1 MYSEFRIL
9 YSQYLLSQ
17 SNSSLFMTHHNR
29 TLSPCSACASNHG
42 CTDTERRQLLGSAAA
57 VGLLSSFPFLASNA
71 QEDSK
76 SSMLLVDANAEA
88 DFKPLRPSD
97 LALGKP
103 LLVFPFDVKAGAP
116 KNETRANKLVVIRLP
131 EDQME
136 ATTRGR
142 SAGGVLAYS
151 ALCTHQACDVK
162 TWIAKE
168 KVLVC
173 FCHASKFDLL
183 DGAKVVDGPA
193 SRPLP
198 GFSLKLEGEFLAI
211 TPSSPANQSS

>member
-1 MYSEFRIL
+1 
-9 YSQYLLSQ
+9 
-17 SNSSLFMTHHNR
+17 MTHP
-29 TLSPCSACASNHG
+29 TTTPSPCSGCAHNHG
-42 CTDTERRQLLGSAAA
+42 CADTERRQLLGGAAA
-57 VGLLSSFPFLASNA
+57 VGLLSSFPFLAAHGQEASN
-71 QEDSK
+71 SPL
-76 SSMLLVDANAEA
+76 LLVDADAEA
-88 DFKPLRPSD
+88 DFKPLRPTD

-103 LLVFPFDVKAGAP
+103 LLVYPFDVKTGTP
-116 KNETRANKLVVIRLP
+116 KNQSRANKLVVIRLP

-136 ATTRGR
+136 TATKGR
-142 SAGGVLAYS
+142 SASGVLAYS

-198 GFSLKLEGEFLAI
+198 SFSLKLDGEFLAI
-211 TPSSPANQSS
+211 APSSPANQGS

>member
-1 MYSEFRIL
+1 MRENTECILNSEYYIHGNDFLIAMKKPHL
-9 YSQYLLSQ
+9 PP
-17 SNSSLFMTHHNR
+17 T
-29 TLSPCSACASNHG
+29 PCQGCAGNTS
-42 CTDTERRQLLGSAAA
+42 CSDLDRRQVLQMLGLATS
-57 VGLLSSFPFLASNA
+57 LPFMASNA
-71 QEDSK
+71 SAQATPL
-76 SSMLLVDANAEA
+76 LLVDADAEQGFA
-88 DFKPLRPSD
+88 PLRPSD
-97 LALGKP
+97 LKVAKP
-103 LLVFPFDVKAGAP
+103 LLAFPFDPQTGKP
-116 KNETRANKLVVIRLP
+116 KNESRANKLVLIRLP

-136 ATTRGR
+136 AATKGR

-198 GFSLKLEGEFLAI
+198 SFSLKLEGEFLAI
-211 TPSSPANQSS
+211 APSSPANQSS

>member
-1 MYSEFRIL
+1 MPRPITR
-9 YSQYLLSQ
+9 LS
-17 SNSSLFMTHHNR
+17 SCT
-29 TLSPCSACASNHG
+29 TCANHHG
-42 CTDTERRQLLGSAAA
+42 CANTERRQLLGSAAA
-57 VGLLSSFPFLASNA
+57 VSVLSYFPFLGAHA
-71 QEDSK
+71 QEGSK
-76 SSMLLVDANAEA
+76 SSLQLVDADAEA
-88 DFKPLRPSD
+88 DFKPLRPAD

-116 KNETRANKLVVIRLP
+116 KNESRSNKLVVIRLP

-136 ATTRGR
+136 AATKGR

-162 TWIAKE
+162 TWLAKE

-193 SRPLP
+193 SRPLQS
-198 GFSLKLEGEFLAI
+198 FSLKLDGELLAI
-211 TPSSPANQSS
+211 APSSPANQGS

>member
-1 MYSEFRIL
+1 MK
-9 YSQYLLSQ
+9 
-17 SNSSLFMTHHNR
+17 NASSSSSCCGCAHNDQGVD
-29 TLSPCSACASNHG
+29 P
-42 CTDTERRQLLGSAAA
+42 ERRQAIQWMSMGLSTLPFMGAAA
-57 VGLLSSFPFLASNA
+57 QAADAAP
-71 QEDSK
+71 
-76 SSMLLVDANAEA
+76 MLLVDADAEA
-88 DFKPLRPSD
+88 NFKPLRPSD

-103 LLVFPFDVKAGAP
+103 LLVFPFDTKTGAP
-116 KNETRANKLVVIRLP
+116 KNESRANKLVVIRLH

-136 ATTRGR
+136 ATTKAR

-162 TWIAKE
+162 TWLAKE

-198 GFSLKLEGEFLAI
+198 NFTLKLEGEFLAI
-211 TPSSPANQSS
+211 ATSSPANQGS

>member
-1 MYSEFRIL
+1 MRENTECILNSEYYSHGNDFLIAMKKPHLPPTPCQGCAGNTSCSDLDRRQIL
-9 YSQYLLSQ
+9 
-17 SNSSLFMTHHNR
+17 
-29 TLSPCSACASNHG
+29 
-42 CTDTERRQLLGSAAA
+42 QLLGS
-57 VGLLSSFPFLASNA
+57 GLATSLPFMASNA
-71 QEDSK
+71 SAQETSL
-76 SSMLLVDANAEA
+76 LLVDADAEK
-88 DFKPLRPSD
+88 DFAPLRPSD
-97 LALGKP
+97 LKVAKP
-103 LLVFPFDVKAGAP
+103 LLAFPFDTQTGKP
-116 KNETRANKLVVIRLP
+116 KNESRANKLVLIRLP

-136 ATTRGR
+136 AATKGR

-198 GFSLKLEGEFLAI
+198 SFSLKLEGEFLAI
-211 TPSSPANQSS
+211 APSSPANQSS

>member
-1 MYSEFRIL
+1 MG
-9 YSQYLLSQ
+9 LST
-17 SNSSLFMTHHNR
+17 LPFM
-29 TLSPCSACASNHG
+29 G
-42 CTDTERRQLLGSAAA
+42 AAA
-57 VGLLSSFPFLASNA
+57 QAADAAPM
-71 QEDSK
+71 Q
-76 SSMLLVDANAEA
+76 LVDADAEA
-88 DFKPLRPSD
+88 NFKPLRPSD

-103 LLVFPFDVKAGAP
+103 LLVFPFDTKTGAP
-116 KNETRANKLVVIRLP
+116 KNESRANKLVVIRLP

-136 ATTRGR
+136 ATTKAR

-162 TWIAKE
+162 TWLAKE

-198 GFSLKLEGEFLAI
+198 HFTLKLEGEFLAI
-211 TPSSPANQSS
+211 ATSSPANQGS

>member
-1 MYSEFRIL
+1 M
-9 YSQYLLSQ
+9 
-17 SNSSLFMTHHNR
+17 
-29 TLSPCSACASNHG
+29 
-42 CTDTERRQLLGSAAA
+42 LGS
-57 VGLLSSFPFLASNA
+57 GLATSLPFMASNA
-71 QEDSK
+71 SAQETSL
-76 SSMLLVDANAEA
+76 LLVDADAEQGFA
-88 DFKPLRPSD
+88 PLRPSD
-97 LALGKP
+97 LKVAKP
-103 LLVFPFDVKAGAP
+103 LLVFPFDTQTGKP
-116 KNETRANKLVVIRLP
+116 KNESRANKLVLIRLP

-136 ATTRGR
+136 AATKGR

-198 GFSLKLEGEFLAI
+198 SFSLKLEGEFLAI
-211 TPSSPANQSS
+211 APSSPANQSS

>member
-1 MYSEFRIL
+1 
-9 YSQYLLSQ
+9 
-17 SNSSLFMTHHNR
+17 MTHP
-29 TLSPCSACASNHG
+29 TTTPSPCSGCAHNHG
-42 CTDTERRQLLGSAAA
+42 CADTERRQLLGGAAA
-57 VGLLSSFPFLASNA
+57 VGLLSSFPFLAAHGQEASN
-71 QEDSK
+71 SPL
-76 SSMLLVDANAEA
+76 LLVDADAEA
-88 DFKPLRPSD
+88 DFKPLRPTD

-103 LLVFPFDVKAGAP
+103 LLVYPFDVKTGSP
-116 KNETRANKLVVIRLP
+116 KNQSRANKLVVIRLP

-136 ATTRGR
+136 TATKGR
-142 SAGGVLAYS
+142 SASGVLAYS

-198 GFSLKLEGEFLAI
+198 SFSLKLDGEFLAI
-211 TPSSPANQSS
+211 APSSPANQGS

>member
-1 MYSEFRIL
+1 M
-9 YSQYLLSQ
+9 QDNT
-17 SNSSLFMTHHNR
+17 NSSPCCGCKANAGAVDQTRRDTIKFM
-29 TLSPCSACASNHG
+29 S
-42 CTDTERRQLLGSAAA
+42 LGSLSAIPFFAGHAQAQAAP
-57 VGLLSSFPFLASNA
+57 LL
-71 QEDSK
+71 
-76 SSMLLVDANAEA
+76 MVDADAEQ

-97 LALGKP
+97 LAVGKP
-103 LLVFPFDVKAGAP
+103 LLVYPFNTQTGKP
-116 KNETRANKLVVIRLP
+116 LNETRLNKMVVIRLP

-136 ATTRGR
+136 PATKSR

-173 FCHASKFDLL
+173 FCHASKFNLL

-198 GFSLKLEGEFLAI
+198 SFSLKLEGEFLAVA
-211 TPSSPANQSS
+211 PSSPANQGS

>member
-1 MYSEFRIL
+1 MAHPTTTP
-9 YSQYLLSQ
+9 
-17 SNSSLFMTHHNR
+17 SS
-29 TLSPCSACASNHG
+29 CSGCAHNHG
-42 CTDTERRQLLGSAAA
+42 CADTERRQLLGGAAA
-57 VGLLSSFPFLASNA
+57 FGLLSSFPFLAAHA
-71 QEDSK
+71 QEASN
-76 SSMLLVDANAEA
+76 SPLQLVDADAEA
-88 DFKPLRPSD
+88 DFKPLRPTD

-103 LLVFPFDVKAGAP
+103 LLVFPFDVKTGAP
-116 KNETRANKLVVIRLP
+116 KNQSRSNKLVVIRLP

-136 ATTRGR
+136 ATTKGR

-151 ALCTHQACDVK
+151 ALCTHQSCDVK
-162 TWIAKE
+162 TWLAKE

-198 GFSLKLEGEFLAI
+198 SFSLKLDGEFLAI
-211 TPSSPANQSS
+211 APSSPANQGS

>member
-1 MYSEFRIL
+1 
-9 YSQYLLSQ
+9 
-17 SNSSLFMTHHNR
+17 MTRN
-29 TLSPCSACASNHG
+29 TTTPSPCSACANNHG
-42 CTDTERRQLLGSAAA
+42 CADTERRQLLGGAAA
-57 VGLLSSFPFLASNA
+57 VGLLSSFPFLGAHA
-71 QEDSK
+71 QEAANSPL
-76 SSMLLVDANAEA
+76 LLVDADAEA

-103 LLVFPFDVKAGAP
+103 FLVFPFDVKAGAP
-116 KNETRANKLVVIRLP
+116 KNQSPANKLVVIRLP

-136 ATTRGR
+136 AATKGR

-198 GFSLKLEGEFLAI
+198 SFSLKLDGEFLAI
-211 TPSSPANQSS
+211 ASSSPANQGT

>member
-1 MYSEFRIL
+1 MPHPTTR
-9 YSQYLLSQ
+9 LS
-17 SNSSLFMTHHNR
+17 SCTTCANHHDCTH
-29 TLSPCSACASNHG
+29 
-42 CTDTERRQLLGSAAA
+42 TERRQLLGGAAA
-57 VGLLSSFPFLASNA
+57 VGLLSSFPFLAARA
-71 QEDSK
+71 QEGSK
-76 SSMLLVDANAEA
+76 SPLQLVDADAEA
-88 DFKPLRPSD
+88 DFKPLRPTD

-116 KNETRANKLVVIRLP
+116 KNESRSNKLVVIRLP

-136 ATTRGR
+136 AATKGR

-151 ALCTHQACDVK
+151 ALCTHQSCDVK
-162 TWIAKE
+162 TWLAKE

-198 GFSLKLEGEFLAI
+198 SFSLKLDGEFLAI
-211 TPSSPANQSS
+211 ATSSPANQGS

>member
-1 MYSEFRIL
+1 MKNAR
-9 YSQYLLSQ
+9 
-17 SNSSLFMTHHNR
+17 SS
-29 TLSPCSACASNHG
+29 SSCCGCALNDQG
-42 CTDTERRQLLGSAAA
+42 FDRERRQAIQWVSMGLSTLPFMGANALAADA
-57 VGLLSSFPFLASNA
+57 PP
-71 QEDSK
+71 
-76 SSMLLVDANAEA
+76 MLLVDADAESN
-88 DFKPLRPSD
+88 FKPLRPSD
-97 LALGKP
+97 LAVGKP
-103 LLVFPFDVKAGAP
+103 MLVYPFDAKTGEP
-116 KNETRANKLVVIRLP
+116 KNASRANKLVVIRLP

-136 ATTRGR
+136 AATKAR

-168 KVLVC
+168 KILVC

-198 GFSLKLEGEFLAI
+198 SFSLKLEGEFLAI
-211 TPSSPANQSS
+211 APSSPANQGS

>member
-1 MYSEFRIL
+1 L
-9 YSQYLLSQ
+9 
-17 SNSSLFMTHHNR
+17 
-29 TLSPCSACASNHG
+29 
-42 CTDTERRQLLGSAAA
+42 DRRQVLQMLGSGFVA
-57 VGLLSSFPFLASNA
+57 SLAFMSSNA
-71 QEDSK
+71 SAESA
-76 SSMLLVDANAEA
+76 SLLLVDADAEK
-88 DFKPLRPSD
+88 DFTPLRPSD
-97 LALGKP
+97 LKVAKP
-103 LLVFPFDVKAGAP
+103 LLVFPFDVKAGVP
-116 KNETRANKLVVIRLP
+116 KNESRSNKLVLIRLP

-136 ATTRGR
+136 AATKGR

-162 TWIAKE
+162 TWLAKE

-198 GFSLKLEGEFLAI
+198 SFSLKLDGEFLAI
-211 TPSSPANQSS
+211 ASSFPANQGT

>member
-1 MYSEFRIL
+1 MRENTECILNSEYYSHGNDFLIAMKKPHL
-9 YSQYLLSQ
+9 QP
-17 SNSSLFMTHHNR
+17 T
-29 TLSPCSACASNHG
+29 PCQGCAGNTS
-42 CTDTERRQLLGSAAA
+42 CSDLDRRQVLQMLGLATS
-57 VGLLSSFPFLASNA
+57 LPFMASNA
-71 QEDSK
+71 SAQATPL
-76 SSMLLVDANAEA
+76 LLVDADAEQ
-88 DFKPLRPSD
+88 DFAPLRPSD
-97 LALGKP
+97 LKVAKP
-103 LLVFPFDVKAGAP
+103 LLAFPFDTQTGKP
-116 KNETRANKLVVIRLP
+116 KNESRANKLVLIRLP

-136 ATTRGR
+136 AATKGR

-198 GFSLKLEGEFLAI
+198 SFSLKLDGEFLAI
-211 TPSSPANQSS
+211 APSSPANQGS

>member
-1 MYSEFRIL
+1 MRENTECILNSEYYSHGNDFLIAMKKPHL
-9 YSQYLLSQ
+9 PP
-17 SNSSLFMTHHNR
+17 T
-29 TLSPCSACASNHG
+29 PCQGCAGNTS
-42 CTDTERRQLLGSAAA
+42 CSDLDRRQVLQMLGS
-57 VGLLSSFPFLASNA
+57 GLATSLPFMASNA
-71 QEDSK
+71 SAQETSL
-76 SSMLLVDANAEA
+76 LLVDADAEQGFA
-88 DFKPLRPSD
+88 PLRPSD
-97 LALGKP
+97 LKVAKP
-103 LLVFPFDVKAGAP
+103 LLVFPFDTQTGKP
-116 KNETRANKLVVIRLP
+116 KNESRANKLVLIRLP

-136 ATTRGR
+136 AATKGR

-198 GFSLKLEGEFLAI
+198 SFRLKLEGEFLAI
-211 TPSSPANQSS
+211 APSSPANQSS

>member
-1 MYSEFRIL
+1 
-9 YSQYLLSQ
+9 
-17 SNSSLFMTHHNR
+17 MTHP
-29 TLSPCSACASNHG
+29 TTIPSPCSGCAHNHG
-42 CTDTERRQLLGSAAA
+42 CADTERRQLLGGAAA
-57 VGLLSSFPFLASNA
+57 VGLLSSFPFLAAHGQEASN
-71 QEDSK
+71 SPL
-76 SSMLLVDANAEA
+76 LLVDADAEA
-88 DFKPLRPSD
+88 DFKPLRPTD

-103 LLVFPFDVKAGAP
+103 LLVYPFDVKTGAP
-116 KNETRANKLVVIRLP
+116 KNQSRANKLVVIRLP

-136 ATTRGR
+136 TATKGR
-142 SAGGVLAYS
+142 SASGVLAYS

-198 GFSLKLEGEFLAI
+198 SFSLKLDGEFLAI
-211 TPSSPANQSS
+211 APSSPANQGS

>member
-1 MYSEFRIL
+1 MKNAR
-9 YSQYLLSQ
+9 
-17 SNSSLFMTHHNR
+17 SS
-29 TLSPCSACASNHG
+29 SSCCGCALNDQG
-42 CTDTERRQLLGSAAA
+42 FDRERRQAIQWVSMGLSTLPFMGANALAADA
-57 VGLLSSFPFLASNA
+57 PP
-71 QEDSK
+71 
-76 SSMLLVDANAEA
+76 MLLVDADAESN
-88 DFKPLRPSD
+88 FKPLRPSD
-97 LALGKP
+97 LAVGKP
-103 LLVFPFDVKAGAP
+103 MLVYPFDAKTGEP
-116 KNETRANKLVVIRLP
+116 KNASRANKLVVIRLP

-136 ATTRGR
+136 AATKAR

-168 KVLVC
+168 KILVC

-198 GFSLKLEGEFLAI
+198 SFSLKLEGEFLAI
-211 TPSSPANQSS
+211 ATSSPANQGS

>member
-1 MYSEFRIL
+1 MRENTECILNSEYYIHGNDFLIAMKKPHL
-9 YSQYLLSQ
+9 PP
-17 SNSSLFMTHHNR
+17 T
-29 TLSPCSACASNHG
+29 PCQGCAGNTS
-42 CTDTERRQLLGSAAA
+42 CSDLDRRQVLQLLGS
-57 VGLLSSFPFLASNA
+57 GLATSLPFMASNA
-71 QEDSK
+71 SAQETPL
-76 SSMLLVDANAEA
+76 LLVDADAEQGFA
-88 DFKPLRPSD
+88 PLRPSD
-97 LALGKP
+97 LKVAKP
-103 LLVFPFDVKAGAP
+103 LLAFPFDTQTGKP
-116 KNETRANKLVVIRLP
+116 KNESRANKLVLIRLP

-136 ATTRGR
+136 AATKGR

-198 GFSLKLEGEFLAI
+198 SFSLKLEGEFLAVA
-211 TPSSPANQSS
+211 PSSPANQSS

>member
-1 MYSEFRIL
+1 LRENTECILNSEYYIHGNDFLIAMKKPHL
-9 YSQYLLSQ
+9 PP
-17 SNSSLFMTHHNR
+17 T
-29 TLSPCSACASNHG
+29 PCQGCAGNTS
-42 CTDTERRQLLGSAAA
+42 CSDLDRRQVLQILGLATS
-57 VGLLSSFPFLASNA
+57 LPFIASNA
-71 QEDSK
+71 SAQATPL
-76 SSMLLVDANAEA
+76 LLVDADAEQ
-88 DFKPLRPSD
+88 DFAPLRPSD
-97 LALGKP
+97 LKVAKP
-103 LLVFPFDVKAGAP
+103 LLAFPFDTQTGKP
-116 KNETRANKLVVIRLP
+116 KNESRANKLVLIRLP

-136 ATTRGR
+136 AATKGR

-198 GFSLKLEGEFLAI
+198 SFSLKLDGEFLAI
-211 TPSSPANQSS
+211 APSSPANQSS

>member
-1 MYSEFRIL
+1 MPHPTTR
-9 YSQYLLSQ
+9 LS
-17 SNSSLFMTHHNR
+17 SCT
-29 TLSPCSACASNHG
+29 TCANNHG
-42 CTDTERRQLLGSAAA
+42 CANTERRQLLGRVAA
-57 VGLLSSFPFLASNA
+57 VGLLSSFPFLAANA
-71 QEDSK
+71 QEGSK
-76 SSMLLVDANAEA
+76 NAMLLVDADAEA
-88 DFKPLRPSD
+88 DFKPLRPAD

-116 KNETRANKLVVIRLP
+116 KNESRSNKLVVIRLP

-136 ATTRGR
+136 ATTKGR

-162 TWIAKE
+162 TWLAKE

-198 GFSLKLEGEFLAI
+198 SFSLKLDGEFLAI
-211 TPSSPANQSS
+211 ATSSPANQGS

>member
-1 MYSEFRIL
+1 MKTAH
-9 YSQYLLSQ
+9 
-17 SNSSLFMTHHNR
+17 SS
-29 TLSPCSACASNHG
+29 SSCCGCALNDPG
-42 CTDTERRQLLGSAAA
+42 VNTERRQAIQWMSMGLSTLPFMGAGAVAADA
-57 VGLLSSFPFLASNA
+57 PP
-71 QEDSK
+71 
-76 SSMLLVDANAEA
+76 MLLVDADAEA
-88 DFKPLRPSD
+88 NFKPLRPSD
-97 LALGKP
+97 LAVGKP
-103 LLVFPFDVKAGAP
+103 LLVFPFDPKTGAP
-116 KNETRANKLVVIRLP
+116 KNESRANKLVVIRLP

-136 ATTRGR
+136 AATKAR

-162 TWIAKE
+162 TWLAKE

-211 TPSSPANQSS
+211 ATSSPANQGS

>member
-1 MYSEFRIL
+1 MKKN
-9 YSQYLLSQ
+9 LLPPPAC
-17 SNSSLFMTHHNR
+17 NR
-29 TLSPCSACASNHG
+29 CAGNTSCS
-42 CTDTERRQLLGSAAA
+42 DLDRRQVLQMLGSGFVA
-57 VGLLSSFPFLASNA
+57 SLAFMSSNA
-71 QEDSK
+71 SAESA
-76 SSMLLVDANAEA
+76 SLLLVDADAEK
-88 DFKPLRPSD
+88 DFTPLRPSD
-97 LALGKP
+97 LKVAKP
-103 LLVFPFDVKAGAP
+103 LLVFPFDVKAGVP
-116 KNETRANKLVVIRLP
+116 KNESRSNKLVLIRLP

-136 ATTRGR
+136 AATKGR

-162 TWIAKE
+162 TWLAKE

-198 GFSLKLEGEFLAI
+198 SFSLKLDGEFLAI
-211 TPSSPANQSS
+211 ASSSPANQGS

>member
-1 MYSEFRIL
+1 M
-9 YSQYLLSQ
+9 
-17 SNSSLFMTHHNR
+17 NKTH
-29 TLSPCSACASNHG
+29 LSPAACHG
-42 CTDTERRQLLGSAAA
+42 CTANTACSDLDRRQMLQMLGS
-57 VGLLSSFPFLASNA
+57 GLVTSLPFMASNA
-71 QEDSK
+71 LADSTPL
-76 SSMLLVDANAEA
+76 LLVDADAEK
-88 DFKPLRPSD
+88 DFAPLRPSD
-97 LALGKP
+97 LKVAKP
-103 LLVFPFDVKAGAP
+103 LLVFPFDVKAGKP
-116 KNETRANKLVVIRLP
+116 KNESRANKLVLIRLP

-136 ATTRGR
+136 ASTRGR

-198 GFSLKLEGEFLAI
+198 SFGLQLDGEFLAI
-211 TPSSPANQSS
+211 APSSPANLGS

>member
-1 MYSEFRIL
+1 MK
-9 YSQYLLSQ
+9 
-17 SNSSLFMTHHNR
+17 NVSS
-29 TLSPCSACASNHG
+29 SSSCCGCALNDQG
-42 CTDTERRQLLGSAAA
+42 FDPERRQAIQWVSMGLSTLPFMGAAA
-57 VGLLSSFPFLASNA
+57 LAA
-71 QEDSK
+71 DAAP
-76 SSMLLVDANAEA
+76 MLLVDADAESN
-88 DFKPLRPSD
+88 FKPLRPSD
-97 LALGKP
+97 LAVGKP
-103 LLVFPFDVKAGAP
+103 MLVYPFDTKTGEP
-116 KNETRANKLVVIRLP
+116 KNASRANKLVVIRLP

-136 ATTRGR
+136 AATKAR

-198 GFSLKLEGEFLAI
+198 SFSLKLEGEFLAI
-211 TPSSPANQSS
+211 ATSSPANQGS

>member
-1 MYSEFRIL
+1 MRENTECILNSEYYIHGNDFLIAMKKPHLPPTPCQGCAGNTSCSDLDRRQIL
-9 YSQYLLSQ
+9 
-17 SNSSLFMTHHNR
+17 
-29 TLSPCSACASNHG
+29 
-42 CTDTERRQLLGSAAA
+42 QLLGS
-57 VGLLSSFPFLASNA
+57 GLATSLPFMASNA
-71 QEDSK
+71 SAQATPL
-76 SSMLLVDANAEA
+76 LLVDADAEQGFA
-88 DFKPLRPSD
+88 PLRPSD
-97 LALGKP
+97 LKVAKP
-103 LLVFPFDVKAGAP
+103 LLAFPFDTQTGKP
-116 KNETRANKLVVIRLP
+116 KNESRANKLVLIRLP

-136 ATTRGR
+136 AATKGR
-142 SAGGVLAYS
+142 SVGGVLAYS

-198 GFSLKLEGEFLAI
+198 SFSLKLEGEFLAVA
-211 TPSSPANQSS
+211 PSSPANQSS

>member
-1 MYSEFRIL
+1 MRENTECILNSEYYSHGNDFFIAMKKPHL
-9 YSQYLLSQ
+9 PP
-17 SNSSLFMTHHNR
+17 T
-29 TLSPCSACASNHG
+29 PCQGCAGNTS
-42 CTDTERRQLLGSAAA
+42 CSDLDRRQVLQMLGS
-57 VGLLSSFPFLASNA
+57 GLATSLPFMASNA
-71 QEDSK
+71 SAQATSL
-76 SSMLLVDANAEA
+76 LLVDADAEK
-88 DFKPLRPSD
+88 DFAPLRPSD
-97 LALGKP
+97 LKVAKP
-103 LLVFPFDVKAGAP
+103 LLVFPFDTQTGKP
-116 KNETRANKLVVIRLP
+116 KNESRANKLVLIRLH

-136 ATTRGR
+136 AATKGR

-162 TWIAKE
+162 TWISKE

-198 GFSLKLEGEFLAI
+198 SFSLKLEGEFLAMA
-211 TPSSPANQSS
+211 PSSPANQSS

>member
-1 MYSEFRIL
+1 MNAM
-9 YSQYLLSQ
+9 
-17 SNSSLFMTHHNR
+17 SNNTNPS
-29 TLSPCSACASNHG
+29 SPCCG
-42 CTDTERRQLLGSAAA
+42 CQAKPSKLDQARRDTIKMMSLGSLSIMSFMGTDAKAQTA
-57 VGLLSSFPFLASNA
+57 PLL
-71 QEDSK
+71 
-76 SSMLLVDANAEA
+76 MVDADAEQ

-103 LLVFPFDVKAGAP
+103 LLVYPFDTQTGKP
-116 KNETRANKLVVIRLP
+116 LNEKRVNKLVVIRLQ

-136 ATTRGR
+136 TATKGR

-162 TWIAKE
+162 TWLAKE

-198 GFSLKLEGEFLAI
+198 SFNLKLEGEFLALA
-211 TPSSPANQSS
+211 SS

>member
-1 MYSEFRIL
+1 M
-9 YSQYLLSQ
+9 QDNTN
-17 SNSSLFMTHHNR
+17 NSSL
-29 TLSPCSACASNHG
+29 CCG
-42 CTDTERRQLLGSAAA
+42 CKANQSGVDPSRREAIKMVSLGS
-57 VGLLSSFPFLASNA
+57 LSAIPFLSTTAKGQSASL
-71 QEDSK
+71 
-76 SSMLLVDANAEA
+76 LLVDADAEQ

-97 LALGKP
+97 LAIGKP
-103 LLVFPFDVKAGAP
+103 LLVFPFDTKTGAP
-116 KNETRANKLVVIRLP
+116 KNESRANKLVVIRLP

-136 ATTRGR
+136 AATKAR

-162 TWIAKE
+162 TWLAKE

-173 FCHASKFDLL
+173 FCHASKFNLL

-198 GFSLKLEGEFLAI
+198 SFALKLEGEFLAI
-211 TPSSPANQSS
+211 TPSSPANQGS

>member
-1 MYSEFRIL
+1 
-9 YSQYLLSQ
+9 
-17 SNSSLFMTHHNR
+17 MTHHNR

-71 QEDSK
+71 QEGSK

-151 ALCTHQACDVK
+151 ALCTHQESLIGEAEFRGYS
-162 TWIAKE
+162 T
-168 KVLVC
+168 
-173 FCHASKFDLL
+173 LL
-183 DGAKVVDGPA
+183 AWVV
-193 SRPLP
+193 
-198 GFSLKLEGEFLAI
+198 
-211 TPSSPANQSS
+211 SSPKCNIGFIRMKYRFPISLEVK

>member
-1 MYSEFRIL
+1 MAHPTTTP
-9 YSQYLLSQ
+9 
-17 SNSSLFMTHHNR
+17 SS
-29 TLSPCSACASNHG
+29 CSGCAHNHG
-42 CTDTERRQLLGSAAA
+42 CADTERRQLLGGAAA
-57 VGLLSSFPFLASNA
+57 VGLLSSFPFLAAHA
-71 QEDSK
+71 QEASN
-76 SSMLLVDANAEA
+76 SPLQLVDADAEA
-88 DFKPLRPSD
+88 DFKPLRPTD

-103 LLVFPFDVKAGAP
+103 LLVFPFDVKTGAP
-116 KNETRANKLVVIRLP
+116 KNQSRSNKLVVIRLP

-136 ATTRGR
+136 ATTKGR

-162 TWIAKE
+162 TWLAKE

-198 GFSLKLEGEFLAI
+198 SFSLKLDGEFLAI
-211 TPSSPANQSS
+211 APSSPANQGS

>member
-1 MYSEFRIL
+1 MKET
-9 YSQYLLSQ
+9 LLPPPQ
-17 SNSSLFMTHHNR
+17 CNGCAGNT
-29 TLSPCSACASNHG
+29 PCS
-42 CTDTERRQLLGSAAA
+42 DLDRRQVLQILGS
-57 VGLLSSFPFLASNA
+57 GLATSLPFMASNA
-71 QEDSK
+71 LAESAPL
-76 SSMLLVDANAEA
+76 LLVDADAEN
-88 DFKPLRPSD
+88 DFTPLRPSD
-97 LALGKP
+97 LKVAKP
-103 LLVFPFDVKAGAP
+103 LLVFPFDVKAGVP
-116 KNETRANKLVVIRLP
+116 KNESRANKLVLIRLP

-136 ATTRGR
+136 AATRGR

-198 GFSLKLEGEFLAI
+198 SFSLKLDGEFLAI
-211 TPSSPANQSS
+211 APSSPANQSS

>member
-1 MYSEFRIL
+1 MPHSSTR
-9 YSQYLLSQ
+9 LS
-17 SNSSLFMTHHNR
+17 SCT
-29 TLSPCSACASNHG
+29 TCASNHG
-42 CTDTERRQLLGSAAA
+42 CADSKRRQLLGSLAAG
-57 VGLLSSFPFLASNA
+57 GLLTSFPFMAAHA
-71 QEDSK
+71 QEGSK
-76 SSMLLVDANAEA
+76 SPFLLVDADAEA
-88 DFKPLRPSD
+88 DFKPLRPAD

-116 KNETRANKLVVIRLP
+116 KNESRSNKLVVIRLP

-136 ATTRGR
+136 AATKGR

-193 SRPLP
+193 SRPLRS
-198 GFSLKLEGEFLAI
+198 FSLNLDGEFLAI
-211 TPSSPANQSS
+211 ASSSPANQGS